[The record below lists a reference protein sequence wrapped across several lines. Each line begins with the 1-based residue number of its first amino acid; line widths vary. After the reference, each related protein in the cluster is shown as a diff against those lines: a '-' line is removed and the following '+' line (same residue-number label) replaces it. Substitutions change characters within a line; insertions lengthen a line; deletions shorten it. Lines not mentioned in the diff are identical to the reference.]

1 MHLQYQKKSDAKDAM
16 VSNFYC
22 RSNLKQCVRGAIV
35 ATAFAILGSLSLAS
49 AVCFGQGPE
58 KKPSM
63 SDTVATPSAA
73 EVKALDQ
80 EQRVLA
86 DRFSKLEE
94 LFIRMSELEAASN
107 PTRASLLQQAAQLSK
122 QLSTLQRLQSAADLL
137 AKGQYSQAIKEQES
151 TKDGLTKLLELLQ
164 SENRQSR
171 IRDDRERIEALIKD
185 IQRIER
191 LQRSLRGRTE
201 GGQDAQSAQRDQED
215 IRKQAEATEKGLT
228 PEDKSNSDKDD
239 SKDESPKDADKENA
253 DKKNANDKDSSK
265 SADNKKDVDQKKN
278 PDPKSDKSSDK
289 MKEDSPDNQSDN
301 KSDNKSHNSPK
312 ESESKPSEK
321 KSDMKSPG
329 ESPQDSDGKPSDKQP
344 SEQQESQ
351 KDSQSGKPQSGDSEA
366 QDSESKK
373 SKPEKPLTRE
383 EAARKRLQQAQKKMQ
398 QAQEELKN
406 DERESATQ
414 EQQAAEE
421 ELRIAA
427 EELERILRQLREE
440 EVERSLAD
448 LESRLRR
455 MLQMQTRVAD
465 QSKATRDT
473 PRSNEDRTFEI
484 QCSKLAI
491 EERKVQMEGQK
502 ALLLLQDEGSSL
514 AFPEAVEQVNRDVA
528 LVIEYFAGSRID
540 DSCIGLQS
548 EIIRSLEEMIESLTE
563 TQRKMEEK
571 KKKKE
576 SNPKQPGNQ
585 GGEQEEQPLVDA
597 LAELRLIKTLQLRIN
612 TRTERLA
619 NESGKADDPKG
630 SVEDEGILRQLQD
643 LSERQE
649 KIKQVTRDIILEQT
663 KK

>member
-1 MHLQYQKKSDAKDAM
+1 
-16 VSNFYC
+16 
-22 RSNLKQCVRGAIV
+22 
-35 ATAFAILGSLSLAS
+35 
-49 AVCFGQGPE
+49 
-58 KKPSM
+58 
-63 SDTVATPSAA
+63 
-73 EVKALDQ
+73 
-80 EQRVLA
+80 
-86 DRFSKLEE
+86 
-94 LFIRMSELEAASN
+94 
-107 PTRASLLQQAAQLSK
+107 
-122 QLSTLQRLQSAADLL
+122 
-137 AKGQYSQAIKEQES
+137 
-151 TKDGLTKLLELLQ
+151 
-164 SENRQSR
+164 
-171 IRDDRERIEALIKD
+171 
-185 IQRIER
+185 
-191 LQRSLRGRTE
+191 
-201 GGQDAQSAQRDQED
+201 
-215 IRKQAEATEKGLT
+215 
-228 PEDKSNSDKDD
+228 
-239 SKDESPKDADKENA
+239 
-253 DKKNANDKDSSK
+253 
-265 SADNKKDVDQKKN
+265 
-278 PDPKSDKSSDK
+278 
-289 MKEDSPDNQSDN
+289 
-301 KSDNKSHNSPK
+301 
-312 ESESKPSEK
+312 
-321 KSDMKSPG
+321 MKSPG
-329 ESPQDSDGKPSDKQP
+329 GSSQDSDGKPSDKQP

-576 SNPKQPGNQ
+576 SNQKQPGNQ